1 MPFDLDAIFGGSLED
16 LSAKTEAP
24 KDDLTNPRNIMLFDE
39 WANASPEKR
48 KSELVDVAFNA
59 HYKALEADKT
69 KKIEI
74 QNEKG
79 ERQEISIF
87 TPDGNVSNQGNDYL
101 KRTKSMFDAAA
112 NSPTGGVYTDEFD
125 GQRRVESWTGELYNK
140 RKTVDPLEDYDK
152 LKKSNDS
159 LQEEGKLDWSFDK
172 YVQLKNEE
180 LGLKEGDPARISS
193 DNKALKEQF
202 DNRKEL
208 SEVTKESFGEDYI
221 IKKGGVYLLN
231 PERIGEITK
240 MKEAINALDIS
251 SSDKKLM
258 LLDYRSKFNEVGG
271 QYVSEAA
278 AAEASSVSFLPTDMS
293 GGALSPVVGLGPL
306 TPILRDAGGR
316 IKEAVGID
324 RQDLQSKFERF
335 MSEGKGDVFD
345 FAEQN
350 ADVFN
355 KDNYSWGDKLSNEFW
370 SAGRATGAGFL
381 TLAGG
386 ITGNDDLR
394 EFATSFAGDSQAFTD
409 MASKGLMNESEIALG
424 ITNKDLYNVGGQI
437 ANMMATFGTGSIIK
451 AGLVGAG
458 KAGLMKSMSVA
469 AAKAAGAATGG
480 VLGGYGG
487 EYVGEAVG
495 GNVGGTIGGIAGSL
509 VGGGLGLKGVSEL
522 KGKGVTDYLSKV
534 TAASEKKIAG
544 AADELAQKSFIHRNA
559 LGMIKDPS
567 AYIGSMQATGLS
579 FGSEYNR
586 LIESGVP
593 QDQAYNQAL
602 NEGLASGA
610 SALIATSVFNRIAPG
625 AERLMSGVEGSL
637 SQSFVKNMAS
647 RFNGAAGM
655 EATRKVIEELST
667 DKALTSA
674 IFKGVKETM
683 NESAKKAGLRGY
695 GMAADVAAESIEE
708 MTDEALNDVFS
719 YMLDDSKKWEDQNVW
734 ANISNNFADYVK
746 AGILGAIGGAMG
758 GSINSGA
765 EIGKLIVSP
774 EARAEFKKET
784 KTNIEAQW
792 KMLAETS
799 NKFTPEL
806 RTALNVDPNS
816 NKALNLAEYVSS
828 FEGPITPALIAE
840 KSKAFTSMALL
851 SNQAALETAIKGN
864 EPVAEGDKEPEMP
877 LAEAMKGFSRKAPG
891 NSNQVL
897 QAVFGENPNFNKDLE
912 VAPDKKG
919 IKITGDPEFAGA
931 TLYPVRIGNET
942 SAIAMVEKKDGTVSY
957 VSPTKAKELLVSNGQ
972 AKLSNQIK
980 SFDDTIS
987 RQQNNIDNEWTTKQD
1002 TGSNANNQQKPITQ
1016 QTNTGNNGIPQGDG
1030 NRQTPNARNA
1040 ESAQRPKVALPTQ
1053 GVASQTPVTYTDAEG
1068 KSYPAEFQGYKSIV
1082 QGKQMVEI
1090 KVGEATR
1097 SVPIAQ
1103 LTVDSASPATAS
1115 SPATVTK
1122 IANGKYKVT
1131 SSSGDT
1137 MIEMSNDAEA
1147 LKSANEMAAK
1157 YNQSPTAQTPTAFV
1171 AGKLEGSERIK
1182 DAKVGT
1188 MVSNAS
1194 KVAND
1199 AGIDV
1204 VVVTNAQEALDAM
1217 EETKE
1222 TVSNVSDNNFKGI
1235 ANINKSG
1242 RKVIIIHATEGTKS
1256 EALIKETI
1264 KHEMLHIAE
1273 QEFRKTDK
1281 GKALFEKVIKV
1292 TDKNSPDYDPKL
1304 EAFMEKEY
1312 PGYKDIKN
1320 PRWKMEELVRALIE
1334 GKMDGKTSGFET
1346 FKRYVI
1352 AFIDYVQKTYPKD
1365 SAMAEYI
1372 NGVETQ
1378 YNDWLKGSQ
1387 QTNKNNETKKQ
1398 TESKSGKTNDEASNE
1413 ANAKRQNE
1421 RNEVEPPTAAE
1432 YIPTELLELQAMLA
1446 AEMQAEEEAAR
1457 KGESKE
1463 EPFNYVPL
1471 NPVKPTTPEGKRH
1484 AELEAKYN
1492 DGTITAEET
1501 AEAQALVEAAAKKTN
1516 YNRKGV
1522 RFGFYVNGVP
1532 LPPSR
1537 SAELNFGTGY
1547 YVAENA
1553 TLEST
1558 TSSSVSVSP
1567 TANPKDL
1574 QNLGLKPEDVEFRR
1588 DTVFV
1593 KAQKPLRS
1601 EYGGNYDKETADFIN
1616 AQLAYDSAVQEA
1628 RRVIGVDSEQTSRSK
1643 TVSDLI
1649 ASGRLPFDSVQGITG
1664 RKGMTSEL
1672 VVQNASQI
1680 KSAEPFTGVPLD
1692 QRFNPTSNDIRMS
1705 PAQTGIAAVNDFV
1718 ASLGRL
1724 KQEGVSKQEVADRA
1738 SKELANSGL
1747 SDVAKAK
1754 WGGLIKKSINALYS
1768 EDTTAIPNVG
1778 QSSQRPVINESGVP
1792 SYVVSVKEIED
1803 PKYVDSMGGR
1813 WEFNNTNGIKS
1824 YSYIP
1829 AADKTLDVTI
1839 GTVVSI
1845 GTDNGID
1852 SNRVLVLAGI
1862 VGRNYVFKEI
1872 NLEDT
1877 LDAAVGL
1884 KSATKLY
1891 QLGNQWNNNRLVEI
1905 ADKIKGDLPKMLL
1918 ADGNVSE
1925 KEFKAILKSV
1935 FAVIAPNFDTRDI
1948 QYKNLKGDSYFTTE
1962 IDELGNISISVDQ
1975 AKMLAE
1981 LRQIFDG
1988 YKIGQDATYNMLVA
2002 TDVARMFAK
2011 WADEESIHMALL
2023 SEFNLEGDRDK
2034 LIAAANE
2041 AAQASGRAESI
2052 RRIYE
2057 KTAAE
2062 RFDGVAIDAL
2072 TDDQKIVVFHEV
2084 MRKVSQLVTSGSFTE
2099 MQIDDAKSLVAAL
2112 NQDVASSK
2120 AKTGIFKG
2128 LKTVMEL
2135 LHRYMRKMNNM
2146 LFTRQL
2152 MGQLSPEMQ
2161 QLFQRVESATSKA
2174 GLRGDVDMI
2183 ADKALNNAIFEY
2195 EQFKASA
2202 TKDIAAAVFSTDS
2215 SDAIN
2220 QLKSFVSGRDRIFAN
2235 ATIEEL
2241 IEVDYIAG
2249 TLKLS
2254 DTARSLIEQ
2263 YRPNVDIKKIDKAL
2277 SVLNANPVSDSTTK
2291 EGIKDTALSN
2301 TSEFSKGRGE
2311 SSVRLTQLQLVM
2323 ANRALEAAR
2332 YRVGNVLDMF
2342 NVTSASI
2349 QSNLR
2354 GEDRQGSIS
2363 DDRRRNFILE
2373 NVNNLKAF
2381 FRERAKYKDY
2391 NEEVKTYITQLQ
2403 NRRDASLEKF
2413 DTASRQLDLSV
2424 LNAIKVITENPDS
2437 IASQNNAFDIAEK
2450 IGYAPL
2456 DLSSGRVDISRYVD
2470 TGTLG
2475 PQSFDQWLNGLMEYA
2490 LLKSR
2495 IGDTA
2500 ISKEAYEVNVDS
2512 GTLGQLY
2519 SPEAYNKLL
2528 ATKESDLNNID
2539 DIINTAIDLVQE
2551 ERAISTLESNVDS
2564 DFQNLVEYNKALE
2577 EFNNIQENFV
2587 RRSLGDFGVKSQ
2599 GYGLGF
2605 NDLSLP
2611 KGSIDTVYIQWME
2624 ENRPEGG
2631 INIPPIQSEELPE
2644 TAIGLNVF
2652 GYDYISTEKSY
2663 SVQSTYGQRDEFG
2676 VRKAEHKIPM
2686 DWIVT
2691 GQVNNEVNPYDTM
2704 IRNNAA
2710 AIGRTFARDLIQ
2722 ISGQGLT
2729 LNTDSVKDLR
2739 KTGGFNFTFDDS
2751 DGPKAMTQFPSMPNA
2766 ALTDLSNWKL
2776 TDKTLTKDLKA
2787 MIGVSAYTASEG
2799 TMFFE
2804 GNNPV
2809 TNVDVDYIP
2818 EFGIE
2823 EGFDQSTL
2831 FGALD
2836 RITHW
2841 MRQIQETVDNAQM
2854 TYGDNHTTLAGHLS
2868 PILQTRLNEANKYM
2882 ALYHKHVA
2890 DTLAKAP
2897 SDKIGNEV
2905 ATNLIQVDRQDGNIT
2920 VHPFENMSRAFK
2932 LLAKT
2937 VSYTRSSYAA
2947 YTDKN
2952 WNKNQM
2958 RELVASSRDAGFKV
2972 TKGFSYLRD
2981 YAGDPATDSQVE
2993 FNYEYAAGASKKYKV
3008 SAHWAFEAM
3017 NAYNKTE
3024 WSNDHLEK
3032 MGKVP
3037 LQYKK
3042 VPVFEMVDYGEIVF
3056 EDVLDDDGNIVYEKV
3071 SGGFDSLGNP
3081 LPEVDKREKYYDE
3094 KSGLELMRSMPLRRA
3109 KQKYRKDIDENGVEV
3124 LIPMTQWTNNLSQYN
3139 FLDNET
3145 FGVVDK
3151 TNGRP
3156 NQQFGMG
3163 EQSTALSDQSAE
3175 YLKKRMDDPN
3185 RWKRQWFSTT
3195 ILELGMAIPKFKNKE
3210 SARVSID
3217 NARRFR
3223 DAFLNVFAP
3232 AYFEPTAAEMQD
3244 ENYVPT
3250 VKPTSSDFRSVVGM
3264 AMDGLFHDA
3273 NFSKN
3278 TRLAYMNEFM
3288 DSVPYGKG
3296 GASTDP
3302 LTFLVDLIQFKTD
3315 KELALIDSI
3324 RVKNE
3329 ETVMDGIAGLIF
3341 EATAFHEK
3349 SIKDDSLVAV
3359 KENLKSNKSV
3369 AAIQKAFMDKD
3380 KQDIFATS
3388 EDKPNIFSNADEVEQ
3403 IVLALIEDK
3412 NKPSGAALF
3421 YASSLR
3427 DAEQLYISSDK
3438 GLSLLLQNTIRDT
3451 LIYSPNKMV
3460 KDASG
3465 NEIGLR
3471 YFPSR
3476 NGKPGFL
3483 YAPQTYNNDTSREDT
3498 YRAYTQ
3504 AMIEHAKIPD
3514 NAAAIKEFAE
3524 DVRSILNPHLMYAE
3538 SSRSFNNDRDLLL
3551 EYAKEEVLKLYGST
3565 DEAMVDLYASHLINM
3580 KPQMDA
3586 VGLAFSRA
3594 KVLEE
3599 SLRES
3604 GETLEYAKVNSSV
3617 IDSAAIGYEG
3627 GEFTLVD
3634 DIVLFVEMMNNPKL
3648 KEIYDS
3654 VKMGSL
3660 DIGNTT
3666 LPDNTIK
3673 AVIDSVVEV
3682 NRKYEE
3688 TAPDYGNTSEL
3699 PEPSEDR
3706 MNLGLGKDTKENQGF
3721 TANLTRAKT
3730 FSDLNALVVQ
3740 ARAEGT
3746 NLKGKINIAM
3756 LDAVLS
3762 EREDY
3767 EGTRIAPSDAY
3778 LIQLF
3783 NTLLI
3788 NTKEIQQTSQFRQSA
3803 PNRAILAGDTIADAA
3818 RPILPM
3824 VNKDGVY
3831 NGNWGSMATQPVNGR
3846 NNTQATINF
3855 ARNRRNDTITGMLSL
3870 VGNINELIERAAEQE
3885 QQRGNKRL
3893 QSKDRAKDLKDDL
3906 EASVPYFESQE
3917 VDIVITDSIID
3928 QLRELLPNGLVDDA
3942 MAQSSDRILGR
3953 LNPETGK
3960 REGGLV
3966 QLRDAVQKELESA
3979 IKTREALE
3987 AKITNKGLDNVFNN
4001 LNDEAYA
4008 PEIARIISERLKAEI
4023 DSIYQDTVDKP
4034 DAMATV
4040 ASEIVGNLY
4049 KAKGG
4054 VYASKRKA
4062 IDTLLRR
4069 MEIDRNSQSGS
4080 TSAAFIA
4087 NKTKLLDLIKDLE
4100 NTVNN
4105 DIKDTVQ
4112 ARFGMVYVGKQSA
4125 VKFKLTS
4132 KDDLL
4137 SASDMMARIDAGM
4150 ASGELFK
4157 GIKGKLQPKPS
4168 EIAKKA
4174 QAAAVTTIAEVERA
4188 LRGNQSTFER
4198 KAQQYKASD
4207 DEFVGKPAKQNEIIS
4222 LINNLVNG
4230 LRKQPETTRA
4240 NMIDEIVIKAL
4251 SIEFDNGDTYLD
4263 VIKALL
4269 PTRTERLELINS
4281 IGFQGDI
4288 KTQNQIRQAKVA
4300 EDFARGKLIDLE
4312 KSLDKLATQSASPR
4326 PLGKMFVKLQN
4337 PISVNDEVRVNLQF
4351 VPEFIATRPE
4361 TDVIELS
4368 KILKDKQSKLI
4379 PEDRYDFVIKTNA
4392 IIDALNEFSDLYA
4405 EDALKILKNNQSAG
4419 ADYNYRQ
4426 MIEQASDSIKA
4437 ETMLA
4442 NERIALLKK
4451 NISEAEIGFADL
4463 SPDLLA
4469 TIADPNL
4476 GVGTIITATGSSR
4489 QNAVI
4494 KLLKNPKGAE
4504 ARKEMFGHLV
4514 QQDGVWIMMAPTDFK
4529 RDLEKRFGAQGMKP
4543 SQVREKVRT
4552 IVLDAI
4558 PSNRT
4563 NAVPMS
4569 SFKYSEDYI
4578 NGSYDEDMYVM
4589 ADDGNGNMVETNL
4602 KGKSRKEVAD
4612 AIIQGYKNK
4621 VIEALTM
4628 TRSKELNDKQKY
4640 DFNDEHVVAAFSRY
4654 EPFIRDIVYAKGN
4667 KNLSRDQVSDKGELL
4682 KRGTL
4687 GEVDR
4692 FIAKFNLRNADG
4704 SLNNDLALAQDLLNK
4719 IGDLQIESV
4728 FNNVFSELQG
4738 ADILNK
4744 MISGLVLSPSALQ
4757 SFNSK
4762 YIQHQDARQRAK
4774 FINDWGAYSEAIR
4787 VQVYL
4792 DRGFDGN
4799 SGRTGYE
4806 VQKRAVQNK
4815 LAASRKKHLQKN
4827 ELLGSNSLDQAKAR
4841 TWAWLE
4847 GIKIARDGSLE
4858 QRFRNEIEG
4867 FRAGVTDMHRLRKAQ
4882 LAQDKDII
4890 SRWASDE
4897 HVELMRNVPATD
4909 AITDML
4915 KDIFNE
4921 HQAERRSDEYTLAKI
4936 EEAQKALLKG
4946 SDMADGIVKHGQ
4958 DIVEI
4963 FKGIADAIEITRVM
4977 SFKPESDKS
4986 IISGINS
4993 IVPMLYTHAN
5003 VPGSAR
5009 IVQENNYKEDPLELV
5024 SITESAMF
5032 GKPGRYNRNV
5042 TKATL
5047 RPINIDGIT
5056 GLDSLVD
5063 DALYRMNVAPNYNVL
5078 RKAFGRRVIDPDTQM
5093 DTIDGST
5100 IIAANDNDYYNRA
5113 YREQR
5118 LALANVAAEFESD
5131 IVNDSQKGVVNTLM
5145 GEQAK
5150 WLSTQFIG
5158 GALFSIQQLLV
5169 QTVPAVVFTP
5179 IKKLAVGDVDGAKQ
5193 FVTILAKYGASM
5205 LSRRIN
5211 KLSRG
5216 TLSLPDV
5223 FANNL
5228 ENAVNNLSPLNI
5240 IRGGDGMEENKI
5252 VSRRTNRYGYGIHKQ
5267 IAGRIFKEIENL
5279 TEIGM
5284 DLTIASGERLVSRAL
5299 YMSELLG
5306 ELNRMNAAD
5315 PSVQTYDSVEAL
5327 IKESNLKGI
5336 NPEAAN
5342 YARMKVNDMFGQAD
5356 QAKKGFLF
5364 QTRTT
5369 HPGWN
5374 QVLRSTTRFSNHTA
5388 STSSNLTAFW
5398 PALGIHVS
5406 SPFFKTLNKVT
5417 GEIEWQTNFKRLF
5430 TVDSMSGEKNMG
5442 RRRMRQEAVEN
5453 FIGTLG
5459 QNIMFQFI
5467 KPRVLLPLVGMAIAK
5482 AGGDDDDEA
5491 TVAGAEFANYVMK
5504 SDEDTGFITK
5514 QFKEFIFGSGSNAIK
5529 EWRDPESARKSMY
5542 ADLTSKVL
5550 LELAQ
5555 AIPGVGSIAGYS
5567 PASSV
5572 LKQFITDDM
5581 SERLLAYGDNMKVAK
5596 TNSEEKGVRIYDR
5609 SNNWLESA
5617 SLMSAPTA
5625 QLYNYSENAYTALKA
5640 AGLDDV
5646 TIIDYLKVFASN
5658 VISTR
5663 EFRSAQMDKL
5673 KKAIQLEEMREKR
5686 IKQRRD

>member
-1 MPFDLDAIFGGSLED
+1 
-16 LSAKTEAP
+16 
-24 KDDLTNPRNIMLFDE
+24 
-39 WANASPEKR
+39 
-48 KSELVDVAFNA
+48 
-59 HYKALEADKT
+59 
-69 KKIEI
+69 
-74 QNEKG
+74 
-79 ERQEISIF
+79 
-87 TPDGNVSNQGNDYL
+87 
-101 KRTKSMFDAAA
+101 
-112 NSPTGGVYTDEFD
+112 
-125 GQRRVESWTGELYNK
+125 
-140 RKTVDPLEDYDK
+140 
-152 LKKSNDS
+152 
-159 LQEEGKLDWSFDK
+159 
-172 YVQLKNEE
+172 
-180 LGLKEGDPARISS
+180 
-193 DNKALKEQF
+193 
-202 DNRKEL
+202 
-208 SEVTKESFGEDYI
+208 
-221 IKKGGVYLLN
+221 
-231 PERIGEITK
+231 
-240 MKEAINALDIS
+240 
-251 SSDKKLM
+251 
-258 LLDYRSKFNEVGG
+258 
-271 QYVSEAA
+271 
-278 AAEASSVSFLPTDMS
+278 
-293 GGALSPVVGLGPL
+293 
-306 TPILRDAGGR
+306 
-316 IKEAVGID
+316 
-324 RQDLQSKFERF
+324 
-335 MSEGKGDVFD
+335 
-345 FAEQN
+345 
-350 ADVFN
+350 
-355 KDNYSWGDKLSNEFW
+355 
-370 SAGRATGAGFL
+370 
-381 TLAGG
+381 
-386 ITGNDDLR
+386 
-394 EFATSFAGDSQAFTD
+394 
-409 MASKGLMNESEIALG
+409 
-424 ITNKDLYNVGGQI
+424 
-437 ANMMATFGTGSIIK
+437 
-451 AGLVGAG
+451 
-458 KAGLMKSMSVA
+458 
-469 AAKAAGAATGG
+469 
-480 VLGGYGG
+480 
-487 EYVGEAVG
+487 
-495 GNVGGTIGGIAGSL
+495 
-509 VGGGLGLKGVSEL
+509 
-522 KGKGVTDYLSKV
+522 
-534 TAASEKKIAG
+534 
-544 AADELAQKSFIHRNA
+544 
-559 LGMIKDPS
+559 
-567 AYIGSMQATGLS
+567 
-579 FGSEYNR
+579 
-586 LIESGVP
+586 
-593 QDQAYNQAL
+593 
-602 NEGLASGA
+602 
-610 SALIATSVFNRIAPG
+610 
-625 AERLMSGVEGSL
+625 
-637 SQSFVKNMAS
+637 
-647 RFNGAAGM
+647 
-655 EATRKVIEELST
+655 
-667 DKALTSA
+667 
-674 IFKGVKETM
+674 
-683 NESAKKAGLRGY
+683 
-695 GMAADVAAESIEE
+695 
-708 MTDEALNDVFS
+708 
-719 YMLDDSKKWEDQNVW
+719 
-734 ANISNNFADYVK
+734 
-746 AGILGAIGGAMG
+746 
-758 GSINSGA
+758 
-765 EIGKLIVSP
+765 
-774 EARAEFKKET
+774 
-784 KTNIEAQW
+784 
-792 KMLAETS
+792 
-799 NKFTPEL
+799 
-806 RTALNVDPNS
+806 
-816 NKALNLAEYVSS
+816 
-828 FEGPITPALIAE
+828 
-840 KSKAFTSMALL
+840 
-851 SNQAALETAIKGN
+851 
-864 EPVAEGDKEPEMP
+864 
-877 LAEAMKGFSRKAPG
+877 
-891 NSNQVL
+891 
-897 QAVFGENPNFNKDLE
+897 
-912 VAPDKKG
+912 
-919 IKITGDPEFAGA
+919 
-931 TLYPVRIGNET
+931 
-942 SAIAMVEKKDGTVSY
+942 
-957 VSPTKAKELLVSNGQ
+957 
-972 AKLSNQIK
+972 
-980 SFDDTIS
+980 
-987 RQQNNIDNEWTTKQD
+987 
-1002 TGSNANNQQKPITQ
+1002 
-1016 QTNTGNNGIPQGDG
+1016 
-1030 NRQTPNARNA
+1030 
-1040 ESAQRPKVALPTQ
+1040 
-1053 GVASQTPVTYTDAEG
+1053 
-1068 KSYPAEFQGYKSIV
+1068 
-1082 QGKQMVEI
+1082 
-1090 KVGEATR
+1090 
-1097 SVPIAQ
+1097 
-1103 LTVDSASPATAS
+1103 
-1115 SPATVTK
+1115 
-1122 IANGKYKVT
+1122 
-1131 SSSGDT
+1131 
-1137 MIEMSNDAEA
+1137 
-1147 LKSANEMAAK
+1147 
-1157 YNQSPTAQTPTAFV
+1157 
-1171 AGKLEGSERIK
+1171 
-1182 DAKVGT
+1182 
-1188 MVSNAS
+1188 
-1194 KVAND
+1194 
-1199 AGIDV
+1199 
-1204 VVVTNAQEALDAM
+1204 
-1217 EETKE
+1217 
-1222 TVSNVSDNNFKGI
+1222 
-1235 ANINKSG
+1235 
-1242 RKVIIIHATEGTKS
+1242 
-1256 EALIKETI
+1256 
-1264 KHEMLHIAE
+1264 
-1273 QEFRKTDK
+1273 
-1281 GKALFEKVIKV
+1281 
-1292 TDKNSPDYDPKL
+1292 
-1304 EAFMEKEY
+1304 
-1312 PGYKDIKN
+1312 
-1320 PRWKMEELVRALIE
+1320 
-1334 GKMDGKTSGFET
+1334 
-1346 FKRYVI
+1346 
-1352 AFIDYVQKTYPKD
+1352 
-1365 SAMAEYI
+1365 
-1372 NGVETQ
+1372 
-1378 YNDWLKGSQ
+1378 
-1387 QTNKNNETKKQ
+1387 
-1398 TESKSGKTNDEASNE
+1398 
-1413 ANAKRQNE
+1413 
-1421 RNEVEPPTAAE
+1421 
-1432 YIPTELLELQAMLA
+1432 
-1446 AEMQAEEEAAR
+1446 
-1457 KGESKE
+1457 
-1463 EPFNYVPL
+1463 
-1471 NPVKPTTPEGKRH
+1471 
-1484 AELEAKYN
+1484 
-1492 DGTITAEET
+1492 
-1501 AEAQALVEAAAKKTN
+1501 
-1516 YNRKGV
+1516 
-1522 RFGFYVNGVP
+1522 
-1532 LPPSR
+1532 
-1537 SAELNFGTGY
+1537 
-1547 YVAENA
+1547 
-1553 TLEST
+1553 
-1558 TSSSVSVSP
+1558 
-1567 TANPKDL
+1567 
-1574 QNLGLKPEDVEFRR
+1574 
-1588 DTVFV
+1588 
-1593 KAQKPLRS
+1593 
-1601 EYGGNYDKETADFIN
+1601 
-1616 AQLAYDSAVQEA
+1616 
-1628 RRVIGVDSEQTSRSK
+1628 
-1643 TVSDLI
+1643 
-1649 ASGRLPFDSVQGITG
+1649 
-1664 RKGMTSEL
+1664 
-1672 VVQNASQI
+1672 
-1680 KSAEPFTGVPLD
+1680 
-1692 QRFNPTSNDIRMS
+1692 
-1705 PAQTGIAAVNDFV
+1705 
-1718 ASLGRL
+1718 
-1724 KQEGVSKQEVADRA
+1724 
-1738 SKELANSGL
+1738 
-1747 SDVAKAK
+1747 
-1754 WGGLIKKSINALYS
+1754 
-1768 EDTTAIPNVG
+1768 
-1778 QSSQRPVINESGVP
+1778 
-1792 SYVVSVKEIED
+1792 
-1803 PKYVDSMGGR
+1803 
-1813 WEFNNTNGIKS
+1813 
-1824 YSYIP
+1824 
-1829 AADKTLDVTI
+1829 
-1839 GTVVSI
+1839 
-1845 GTDNGID
+1845 
-1852 SNRVLVLAGI
+1852 
-1862 VGRNYVFKEI
+1862 
-1872 NLEDT
+1872 
-1877 LDAAVGL
+1877 
-1884 KSATKLY
+1884 
-1891 QLGNQWNNNRLVEI
+1891 
-1905 ADKIKGDLPKMLL
+1905 
-1918 ADGNVSE
+1918 
-1925 KEFKAILKSV
+1925 
-1935 FAVIAPNFDTRDI
+1935 
-1948 QYKNLKGDSYFTTE
+1948 
-1962 IDELGNISISVDQ
+1962 
-1975 AKMLAE
+1975 
-1981 LRQIFDG
+1981 
-1988 YKIGQDATYNMLVA
+1988 
-2002 TDVARMFAK
+2002 
-2011 WADEESIHMALL
+2011 
-2023 SEFNLEGDRDK
+2023 
-2034 LIAAANE
+2034 
-2041 AAQASGRAESI
+2041 
-2052 RRIYE
+2052 
-2057 KTAAE
+2057 
-2062 RFDGVAIDAL
+2062 
-2072 TDDQKIVVFHEV
+2072 
-2084 MRKVSQLVTSGSFTE
+2084 
-2099 MQIDDAKSLVAAL
+2099 
-2112 NQDVASSK
+2112 
-2120 AKTGIFKG
+2120 
-2128 LKTVMEL
+2128 
-2135 LHRYMRKMNNM
+2135 
-2146 LFTRQL
+2146 
-2152 MGQLSPEMQ
+2152 
-2161 QLFQRVESATSKA
+2161 
-2174 GLRGDVDMI
+2174 
-2183 ADKALNNAIFEY
+2183 
-2195 EQFKASA
+2195 
-2202 TKDIAAAVFSTDS
+2202 
-2215 SDAIN
+2215 
-2220 QLKSFVSGRDRIFAN
+2220 
-2235 ATIEEL
+2235 
-2241 IEVDYIAG
+2241 
-2249 TLKLS
+2249 
-2254 DTARSLIEQ
+2254 
-2263 YRPNVDIKKIDKAL
+2263 
-2277 SVLNANPVSDSTTK
+2277 
-2291 EGIKDTALSN
+2291 
-2301 TSEFSKGRGE
+2301 
-2311 SSVRLTQLQLVM
+2311 
-2323 ANRALEAAR
+2323 
-2332 YRVGNVLDMF
+2332 
-2342 NVTSASI
+2342 
-2349 QSNLR
+2349 
-2354 GEDRQGSIS
+2354 
-2363 DDRRRNFILE
+2363 
-2373 NVNNLKAF
+2373 
-2381 FRERAKYKDY
+2381 
-2391 NEEVKTYITQLQ
+2391 
-2403 NRRDASLEKF
+2403 
-2413 DTASRQLDLSV
+2413 
-2424 LNAIKVITENPDS
+2424 
-2437 IASQNNAFDIAEK
+2437 
-2450 IGYAPL
+2450 
-2456 DLSSGRVDISRYVD
+2456 
-2470 TGTLG
+2470 
-2475 PQSFDQWLNGLMEYA
+2475 
-2490 LLKSR
+2490 
-2495 IGDTA
+2495 
-2500 ISKEAYEVNVDS
+2500 
-2512 GTLGQLY
+2512 
-2519 SPEAYNKLL
+2519 
-2528 ATKESDLNNID
+2528 
-2539 DIINTAIDLVQE
+2539 
-2551 ERAISTLESNVDS
+2551 
-2564 DFQNLVEYNKALE
+2564 
-2577 EFNNIQENFV
+2577 
-2587 RRSLGDFGVKSQ
+2587 
-2599 GYGLGF
+2599 
-2605 NDLSLP
+2605 
-2611 KGSIDTVYIQWME
+2611 
-2624 ENRPEGG
+2624 
-2631 INIPPIQSEELPE
+2631 
-2644 TAIGLNVF
+2644 
-2652 GYDYISTEKSY
+2652 
-2663 SVQSTYGQRDEFG
+2663 
-2676 VRKAEHKIPM
+2676 
-2686 DWIVT
+2686 
-2691 GQVNNEVNPYDTM
+2691 
-2704 IRNNAA
+2704 
-2710 AIGRTFARDLIQ
+2710 
-2722 ISGQGLT
+2722 
-2729 LNTDSVKDLR
+2729 
-2739 KTGGFNFTFDDS
+2739 
-2751 DGPKAMTQFPSMPNA
+2751 
-2766 ALTDLSNWKL
+2766 
-2776 TDKTLTKDLKA
+2776 
-2787 MIGVSAYTASEG
+2787 
-2799 TMFFE
+2799 
-2804 GNNPV
+2804 
-2809 TNVDVDYIP
+2809 
-2818 EFGIE
+2818 
-2823 EGFDQSTL
+2823 
-2831 FGALD
+2831 
-2836 RITHW
+2836 

-2905 ATNLIQVDRQDGNIT
+2905 ATNLIQVDRQDGDIT
-2920 VHPFENMSRAFK
+2920 VHPFENMSRAFR

-2993 FNYEYAAGASKKYKV
+2993 FNYKYAAGASKKYKV

-3042 VPVFEMVDYGEIVF
+3042 VPVFETDPNGEVIF

-3094 KSGLELMRSMPLRRA
+3094 KSGLELMRSIPLRRA

-3139 FLDNET
+3139 FSDNET

-3151 TNGRP
+3151 TDGRP

-3163 EQSTALSDQSAE
+3163 EQSAALSDQSAE

-3273 NFSKN
+3273 NFSKD

-3302 LTFLVDLIQFKTD
+3302 LTFLIDLIQFKTD

-3349 SIKDDSLVAV
+3349 STKDDSLVAV

-3483 YAPQTYNNDTSREDT
+3483 YAPQTYNNDTSREDA

-3594 KVLEE
+3594 KVLKE

-3688 TAPDYGNTSEL
+3688 TAQDYGNRSDLKEL
-3699 PEPSEDR
+3699 EEEKP
-3706 MNLGLGKDTKENQGF
+3706 NLGLDKDVKESDEVTG
-3721 TANLTRAKT
+3721 NLTRSKL
-3730 FSDLNALVVQ
+3730 FNDLNALVVQ

-3783 NTLLI
+3783 NTILI
-3788 NTKEIQQTSQFRQSA
+3788 NTKENQQTSQFRQSA

-3870 VGNINELIERAAEQE
+3870 VGNINELIEKAAEQE

-3893 QSKDRAKDLKDDL
+3893 QSKDRAKDLSDDL
-3906 EASVPYFESQE
+3906 EANVPYFESQK

-3953 LNPETGK
+3953 LNQETGK

-3966 QLRDAVQKELESA
+3966 QLRDAVQKELELA

-4008 PEIARIISERLKAEI
+4008 PEIARIISERLKAELN
-4023 DSIYQDTVDKP
+4023 SIYSDTNNKP

-4054 VYASKRKA
+4054 VYASKRKS

-4188 LRGNQSTFER
+4188 LRGDQSTFER

-4240 NMIDEIVIKAL
+4240 NMIDEMVIKAL

-4263 VIKALL
+4263 IIKALL

-4326 PLGKMFVKLQN
+4326 SLGRMFVKLQN

-4351 VPEFIATRPE
+4351 VPEYIASRPE
-4361 TDVIELS
+4361 VDVTELS
-4368 KILKDKQSKLI
+4368 KILKEKQSKLS
-4379 PEDRYDFVIKTNA
+4379 PEERYDFVIKVNA
-4392 IIDALNEFSDLYA
+4392 IIDALNEFAEVYA
-4405 EDALKILKNNQSAG
+4405 DDALKILKNNQSAG
-4419 ADYNYRQ
+4419 SDYNYRQ
-4426 MIEQASDSIKA
+4426 MMEQTSDSIKA

-4442 NERIALLKK
+4442 NERMALMKK

-4469 TIADPNL
+4469 ALADPEL

-4504 ARKEMFGHLV
+4504 ARAEMFGHLV

-4578 NGSYDEDMYVM
+4578 NGSYDEDMYVI

-4612 AIIQGYKNK
+4612 AVIQGYKNK

-4704 SLNNDLALAQDLLNK
+4704 SLNTDLALTQDLLNK

-4882 LAQDKDII
+4882 LTQNKDII

-5417 GEIEWQTNFKRLF
+5417 GEIEWQTNFKKLF
-5430 TVDSMSGEKNMG
+5430 TIEDMSGAKNMG
-5442 RRRMRQEAVEN
+5442 RRRMRQEAIEN
-5453 FIGTLG
+5453 FVGTLG

-5482 AGGDDDDEA
+5482 ASGDDDDEA
-5491 TVAGAEFANYVMK
+5491 TVAGAEFANYIMK
-5504 SDEDTGFITK
+5504 SDDDTGFITK
-5514 QFKEFIFGSGSNAIK
+5514 QLKEFIFGSGSNAIK

-5542 ADLTSKVL
+5542 ADITSKIL
-5550 LELAQ
+5550 LELSQ
-5555 AIPGVGSIAGYS
+5555 AVPGVGSIAGYS

-5581 SERLLAYGDNMKVAK
+5581 SERLLATGDNMKVAK
-5596 TNSEEKGVRIYDR
+5596 TNSEKKGVRIYDK
-5609 SNNWLESA
+5609 SNNWLEAA
-5617 SLMSAPTA
+5617 SLMSAPSA
-5625 QLYNYSENAYTALKA
+5625 QLYNYSENAYTTLKA
-5640 AGLDDV
+5640 IGLDDI
-5646 TIIDYLKVFASN
+5646 TIVDYMKVMASN

-5673 KKAIQLEEMREKR
+5673 NKAIQLEEMREKQ
-5686 IKQRRD
+5686 IEQRRLNEN